1 MKYDVLII
9 GAGPSGLFCAHEL
22 LKARNVNVAIVD
34 IGKSYSMKSCPL
46 KDNKKCVHCKPCSTL
61 TGEGGSAFFH
71 PGKLSFYPAGSGL
84 KKLLNNDSDCLDV
97 YTRAEKIFNEHG
109 VTLEN
114 QDKFA
119 NNLFEKCESDGI
131 YIKYYQSNPV
141 NEDDFKQF
149 INKYL
154 DEISN
159 KATFYF
165 ETEVVDLHHD
175 TTWTMEALKNGQSL
189 SFEADN
195 VVIAVGEYG
204 FRWWYNMSNKLG
216 VEKTSAN
223 VDIGV
228 RIECP
233 SKLMDNIWLFHKDIK
248 AKTTAPDGSE
258 VRTYCV
264 LKNGQSIYCN
274 HQDFAVIDG
283 ISDVNSNIAGITIF
297 NRITPSVIKSNKTIP
312 FAIDYLVSLHSEHK
326 EPIYTDMGNFLDG
339 NKCEDTKQVKP
350 SLLSLEYSD
359 NNDYLPNFIRR
370 NIAYGIRL
378 FTKIIPGLSN
388 PSNIVLM
395 PVVDNFWD
403 KINVSK
409 NMESSLEGLY
419 VIGDA
424 TGIMRGIMQACVSG
438 ILCADGITQKIKE
451 VQ

>member
-1 MKYDVLII
+1 
-9 GAGPSGLFCAHEL
+9 
-22 LKARNVNVAIVD
+22 
-34 IGKSYSMKSCPL
+34 
-46 KDNKKCVHCKPCSTL
+46 
-61 TGEGGSAFFH
+61 
-71 PGKLSFYPAGSGL
+71 
-84 KKLLNNDSDCLDV
+84 
-97 YTRAEKIFNEHG
+97 
-109 VTLEN
+109 
-114 QDKFA
+114 
-119 NNLFEKCESDGI
+119 
-131 YIKYYQSNPV
+131 
-141 NEDDFKQF
+141 
-149 INKYL
+149 
-154 DEISN
+154 
-159 KATFYF
+159 
-165 ETEVVDLHHD
+165 
-175 TTWTMEALKNGQSL
+175 MEALKNGQSL
-189 SFEADN
+189 LFEADN

-216 VEKTSAN
+216 VEKTPAN

-233 SKLMDNIWLFHKDIK
+233 SGLMDNIWLFHKDIK
-248 AKTTAPDGSE
+248 AKITAPDGSE

-283 ISDVNSNIAGITIF
+283 ISDANSSIAGITIF
-297 NRITPSVIKSNKTIP
+297 NRIAPSVIKSDKTIP
-312 FAIDYLVSLHSEHK
+312 FAIDYLVSLHNKHK

-339 NKCEDTKQVKP
+339 KKCEDTKQIKP

-370 NIAYGIRL
+370 NIAYGIRS

-388 PSNIVLM
+388 PSNVVLI

-438 ILCADGITQKIKE
+438 ILCAEGITQKINE